1 MSKKMLC
8 AFMIFMGLSGCA
20 TLYHQEPLEAI
31 VASHIDVADWK
42 VGYQKQFGVGKGY
55 IREFIPLNDSIGQW
69 SKMLTIE
76 FLERNKSTPQEFTEQ
91 FMAQRKSQCPS
102 TEFKIL
108 ESDIDNIY
116 YKVDFPECMGHLK
129 QSELTRV
136 IRGNDGL
143 HRISYSTKGD
153 LTDVD
158 ATKWFNEF
166 KQAKLVKGREKTIV
180 VR

>member
-1 MSKKMLC
+1 MLC
-8 AFMIFMGLSGCA
+8 VFTIFVGLSGCA
-20 TLYHQEPLEAI
+20 TLYQQEPLEAI
-31 VASHIDVADWK
+31 VASHIDISNWK

-55 IREFIPLNDSIGQW
+55 IREFIPINDSIGQW
-69 SKMLTIE
+69 SKMLSIE
-76 FLERNKSTPQEFTEQ
+76 FLEGNKSTPQEFTDQ

-108 ESDIDNIY
+108 ESDTDNIY
-116 YKVDFPECMGHLK
+116 YQANFPECMGHLK

-153 LTDVD
+153 LTEADT
-158 ATKWFNEF
+158 TKWLNEF
-166 KQAKLVKGREKTIV
+166 KQARLVKGREKAIV
-180 VR
+180 R